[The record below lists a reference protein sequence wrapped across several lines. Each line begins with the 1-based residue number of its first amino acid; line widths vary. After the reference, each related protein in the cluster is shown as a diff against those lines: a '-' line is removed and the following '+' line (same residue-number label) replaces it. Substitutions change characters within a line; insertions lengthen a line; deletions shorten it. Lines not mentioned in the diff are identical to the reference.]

1 MKRLFL
7 LLAAACV
14 TLTAAADEGMWMLPY
29 LQRMNIKQMKERGCK
44 LSAEEIYSVNH
55 SSLKD
60 AVVVFGGGC
69 TGEIV
74 SPEGLLFTNHHC
86 GYASIQSLSSVEHDY
101 LKYGFWAMSNAEEL
115 PAPGLEVRFVRR
127 IADVTPDIVGQRP
140 LGGR

>member
-69 TGEIV
+69 TGGCS
-74 SPEGLLFTNHHC
+74 SPTTTAATPRSR
-86 GYASIQSLSSVEHDY
+86 ASRRSS
-101 LKYGFWAMSNAEEL
+101 
-115 PAPGLEVRFVRR
+115 
-127 IADVTPDIVGQRP
+127 TTT
-140 LGGR
+140 